1 MKSFALALALL
12 AAATPAAILV
22 TPAAAEEAK
31 AAYSVATTPLGDLL
45 ANPDTKAVLEKHMPG
60 ISTSPEIEP
69 VKGLSL
75 KAIQPFAP
83 DRLPDALLAAIDADL
98 AKVPAKP
105 AS

>member
-12 AAATPAAILV
+12 AAATPAAVLV

-31 AAYSVATTPLGDLL
+31 PAYSTAATPLGELIK
-45 ANPDTKAVLEKHMPG
+45 NPETKAVLEKHIPG
-60 ISTSPEIEP
+60 ISTNAEVEP
-69 VKGLSL
+69 VLGLPL
-75 KAIQPFAP
+75 KQIQGYAP